1 MKKTIFL
8 LLFLFFIVVGL
19 VLLYRNGGKIM
30 NTNVSIA
37 PPLVSPEPT
46 PTPVIQ
52 TTLSFSP
59 NPLIIAS
66 ASGTLALSIDTGT
79 NKINAV
85 QIELSYD
92 PNAITNVKIMQG
104 TFFSDATQLL
114 NSIDAKN
121 GKASYVLVISPTG
134 RAQSGKGTVATVAF
148 TTKLPSGQKT
158 NINFTPKTLVT
169 AEDAPTSV
177 LKATDSAEIIFVQ
190 SVNQQ
195 QTGQEEAG
203 PFKPATGPTQ

>member
-8 LLFLFFIVVGL
+8 LLFLFILAGGL
-19 VLLYRNGGKIM
+19 VLLYNNGGKIM
-30 NTNVSIA
+30 NTNVAIA

-46 PTPVIQ
+46 PTPSVQ

-79 NKINAV
+79 NNVNAV

-92 PNAITNVKIMQG
+92 PNAITNMKILQG

-114 NSIDAKN
+114 NNIDAKN
-121 GKASYVLVISPTG
+121 GKASYVLVISPSG
-134 RAQSGKGTVATVAF
+134 KAQSGKGTVAIVSF

-158 NINFTPKTLVT
+158 NITFTPKTLVT
-169 AEDAPTSV
+169 AEDVPTSV
-177 LKATDSAEIIFVQ
+177 LKATDSAEIIFIQ
-190 SVNQQ
+190 SA
-195 QTGQEEAG
+195 GEPKEEAG

>member
-8 LLFLFFIVVGL
+8 LLFLFFLAGGL
-19 VLLYRNGGKIM
+19 VLLYNNDGKIID
-30 NTNVSIA
+30 TNVSIA

-46 PTPVIQ
+46 PTPNAQ
-52 TTLSFSP
+52 TTISFSP

-79 NKINAV
+79 NKVNAV
-85 QIELSYD
+85 QVELSYD
-92 PNAITNVKIMQG
+92 PKTITNMVISKG

-114 NSIDAKN
+114 NTVDAKN

-134 RAQSGKGTVATVAF
+134 LAQSGKGTVATVAF

-158 NINFTPKTLVT
+158 NITFTPKTLVT
-169 AEDAPTSV
+169 AEDVPTSV
-177 LKATDSAEIIFVQ
+177 LKATDSATIFYVQ
-190 SVNQQ
+190 AAG
-195 QTGQEEAG
+195 GQAPSAG
-203 PFKPATGPTQ
+203 PFKPLP